1 MMSKRNKEGKKRELT
16 VNKNILASVLVI
28 VQPAVEASVSQ
39 RELEPVVQVQLQFVL
54 GLVLEVT
61 KLAVDSA
68 WEGTVER
75 ETFFRET
82 FV

>member
-1 MMSKRNKEGKKRELT
+1 M
-16 VNKNILASVLVI
+16 I

-39 RELEPVVQVQLQFVL
+39 GELESVVQVQLQFVL

-68 WEGTVER
+68 WEGSVRKEKI
-75 ETFFRET
+75 FS
-82 FV
+82 